1 LKPTV
6 LVATTS
12 RWFPTA
18 RLAVALAKA
27 GCVVEAVCPPGHP
40 IGRIS
45 AIAQTHSYKGLAP
58 LKSIAAA
65 IGAAKPDLIV
75 SGDDLATWHLHC
87 LYDRELSR
95 GNSGSTFRALIERS
109 LGAAEY
115 FPVVDARAKFMEAA
129 KAEGIRVPETSV
141 VQDSDGLK
149 NWITRAGFP
158 AVLKANGTS
167 GGDGVRIVSS
177 MAEGARALRDLQ
189 APPLIARAAKRA
201 LLDRDRRLIWP
212 ALLRQHPIV
221 NAQSFVNGREATS
234 AVACWNGAVL
244 ASLHFEVLQKS
255 HSSGHATVLRRIDH
269 PEISAAAEKMVRCLK
284 LSGLHGFDFM
294 LEEPSRHAYLIEI
307 NPRATQVCHLS
318 FGPGNDLAAALVA
331 ALTGKDVVAAPK
343 VTENDTVALFPQEWL
358 RDPSSTFLHSGY
370 HDVPWDEPD
379 LLRACVQKRGRPNLR
394 KLAQRYQRRS

>member
-18 RLAVALAKA
+18 RLAVALAKV

-45 AIAQTHSYKGLAP
+45 AVARTHSYKGLAP

-65 IGAAKPDLIV
+65 IAATEPDLIV

-95 GNSGSTFRALIERS
+95 GDSGSTFRALIERS
-109 LGAAEY
+109 FGAAEY
-115 FPVVDARAKFMEAA
+115 FPVVDARAKFIEAA
-129 KAEGIRVPETSV
+129 KAQGIRVPETAV
-141 VQDSDGLK
+141 VQDIDSLK
-149 NWITRAGFP
+149 NWITRGGVP
-158 AVLKANGTS
+158 VVLKADGTS
-167 GGDGVRIVSS
+167 GGEGVRIVTS
-177 MAEGARALRDLQ
+177 MAESARALRELQ

-201 LLDRDRRLIWP
+201 LLDRDRRLVWP
-212 ALLRQHPIV
+212 ALLRQRSIV

-234 AVACWNGAVL
+234 AVACWNGTVL
-244 ASLHFEVLQKS
+244 ASLHFEVLQKG
-255 HSSGHATVLRRIDH
+255 HLSGHATVLRRIDH
-269 PEISAAAEKMVRCLK
+269 PEINAAAEKIVRCLK

-294 LEEPSRHAYLIEI
+294 LEESSHHAYLIEI

-318 FGPGNDLAAALVA
+318 FGPGHDLAAALISV
-331 ALTGKDVVAAPK
+331 LTGKDIAAAPK

-358 RDPSSTFLHSGY
+358 RDPSSNFLHSGY
-370 HDVPWDEPD
+370 HDVPWDEPG
-379 LLRACVQKRGRPNLR
+379 LLRACLKQRSGRNLR
-394 KLAQRYQRRS
+394 KLAQRYQRRP